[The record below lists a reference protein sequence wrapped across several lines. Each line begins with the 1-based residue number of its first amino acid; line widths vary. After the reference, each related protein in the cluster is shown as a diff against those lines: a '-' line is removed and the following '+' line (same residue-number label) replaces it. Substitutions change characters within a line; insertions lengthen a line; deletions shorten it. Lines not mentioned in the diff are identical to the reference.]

1 MEGAIYKVNPLLAED
16 DSDYVDNWDHNV
28 NHEDHSKILPPK
40 QSYYNLLFLS
50 AFSREKMR

>member
-1 MEGAIYKVNPLLAED
+1 MVEGAIYKVNPLVAED

-40 QSYYNLLFLS
+40 QKLLQS
-50 AFSREKMR
+50 AFSFSFF